1 MFKRQNDLIHTLTD
15 RQMIQQL
22 YLTQLLLAIAGLA
35 GSYFFLGGL
44 FVPAEKMNFTITSLA
59 GGAGT
64 AAAVI
69 LLDFIIMKTAPAAWY
84 DDGGINEKLFRSCS
98 IPHIALMT
106 ALIAIVEEWLFRGV
120 LQTEFGLI
128 AASLVFSI
136 LHIRYL
142 SKFLLFIMVTAVSVL
157 IGVLFELTGNLLAAV
172 IAHFLIDLV
181 FGIQIRLKYLN
192 RGES

>member
-1 MFKRQNDLIHTLTD
+1 MFKRQNELIHTLTD

-22 YLTQLLLAIAGLA
+22 YLTQLLLAITGLA
-35 GSYFFLGGL
+35 GSYLFLGGW
-44 FVPAEKMNFTITSLA
+44 FVPAEKMNFTFMGLA
-59 GGAGT
+59 AGAGA

-69 LLDFIIMKTAPAAWY
+69 LLDLVVMRTAPQAWY

-98 IPHIALMT
+98 IPHIVLMT
-106 ALIAIVEEWLFRGV
+106 AIIAFAEEWLFRGV

-128 AASLVFSI
+128 AASLFFSI

-157 IGVLFELTGNLLAAV
+157 IGILFELTDNLLAAV
-172 IAHFLIDLV
+172 TAHFLIDLV